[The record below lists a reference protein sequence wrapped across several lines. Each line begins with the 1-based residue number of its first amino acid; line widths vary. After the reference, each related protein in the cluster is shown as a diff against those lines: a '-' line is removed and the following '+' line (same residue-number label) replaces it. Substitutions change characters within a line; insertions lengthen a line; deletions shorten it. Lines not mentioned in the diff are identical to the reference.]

1 MNNVKVF
8 TPKNIIATML
18 KYGRYGGYGYFS
30 HSNHILYNHVID
42 NSCGDGAMLKEI
54 VYEYVIAFYENR
66 HETDPEL
73 GREPMEDFTKEEK
86 KELSKMLSTYIH
98 GIEIDPYLHKQCIE
112 NLDKFVAYEF
122 GLYNVKWDIICADAL
137 TCHKYDGKM
146 DYVFANPP
154 YQRVHDF
161 GDKKGFYKSFNFIDK
176 GMADL
181 YIVFFELG
189 LRMLNDYGRMI
200 YITPSSWTTS
210 IAGSKFREHIINN
223 NLLEMVIDYK
233 DKRIFKDATTFSMI
247 TILDKNRLAYEDYKV
262 VEVMDA
268 QENAS
273 MNLDIEDW
281 VIDGKFYFTLD
292 RKAFNVL
299 KKIKTKKIKQYV
311 SVKNG
316 FATLNDKLFIVDNAD
331 ANKYVLTPIT
341 DGDIKW
347 CIKASKN
354 ELKMIVYPYHQNG
367 EPKNFDEL
375 SDSTKK
381 YLLSR
386 AKELGVDTSKDNW
399 WLYGRSQAIIDMPF
413 DRIFINNLVKNDSDL
428 KYGMLKPF
436 YGVYSGYYII
446 CKNTTIQV
454 LKQCLFQEYTN
465 ELINYIKALGKYK
478 NGGYYTFSSKD
489 LEDYLNYKIE
499 ESYETEDSSID

>member
-18 KYGRYGGYGYFS
+18 EYGGYGYQS
-30 HSNHILYNHVID
+30 YSSRILYSHVMD
-42 NSCGDGAMLKEI
+42 NSCGDGAILKEI
-54 VYEYVIAFYENR
+54 VYEYVVAFYKSR
-66 HETDPEL
+66 HSCSQSAYV
-73 GREPMEDFTKEEK
+73 PMDDFTESEK
-86 KELSKMLSTYIH
+86 KEVSKMLSTYIH
-98 GIEIDPYLHKQCIE
+98 GIEIDPDLHKQCIE
-112 NLDKFVAYEF
+112 NLDSFVAYEF

-137 TCHKYDGKM
+137 ACHDYDGKM
-146 DYVFANPP
+146 DYVFGNPP

-161 GDKKGFYKSFNFIDK
+161 GDKKDFYKSFNFIEK

-181 YIVFFELG
+181 YIIFFEVG
-189 LRMLNDYGRMI
+189 LRMLNERHGLLT

-210 IAGSKFREHIINN
+210 VAGSKFREYIFKN
-223 NLLEMVIDYK
+223 NLLERVLDYK
-233 DKRIFKDATTFSMI
+233 GKRVFKNATTFSMI
-247 TILDKNRLAYEDYKV
+247 TVLYKYRKENDEYRR
-262 VEVMDA
+262 VEVHDA
-268 QENAS
+268 TEHAS
-273 MNLDIEDW
+273 MSLPIEKW
-281 VIDGKFYFTLD
+281 VVDGKFYFTLD
-292 RKAFNVL
+292 RKAFDTL
-299 KKIKTKKIKQYV
+299 WKIKTKRTKKYV
-311 SVKNG
+311 KVKNG

-341 DGDIKW
+341 DDDIKW

-367 EPKNFDEL
+367 EPKKFDEL
-375 SDSTKK
+375 SDNTKK

-399 WLYGRSQAIIDMPF
+399 WLYGRSQAIMDMPF
-413 DRIFINNLVKNDSDL
+413 DRIFVNNLVKNDGDL

-446 CKNTTIQV
+446 CKDTTIQV

-499 ESYETEDSSID
+499 EYYETEDSSED

>member
-18 KYGRYGGYGYFS
+18 EYGGYGYQS
-30 HSNHILYNHVID
+30 YSSRILYSHVMD
-42 NSCGDGAMLKEI
+42 NSCGDGAILKEI
-54 VYEYVIAFYENR
+54 VYEYVVAFYKSI
-66 HETDPEL
+66 HSCSQSAHV
-73 GREPMEDFTKEEK
+73 PMDDFTEEEK
-86 KELSKMLSTYIH
+86 KEVSKMLSTYIH
-98 GIEIDPYLHKQCIE
+98 GIEIDPDLHKQCIE
-112 NLDKFVAYEF
+112 NLDSFVAYEF

-137 TCHKYDGKM
+137 ACHDYDGKM
-146 DYVFANPP
+146 DYVFGNPP

-161 GDKKGFYKSFNFIDK
+161 GEKKDFYKSFNFIER

-181 YIVFFELG
+181 YIIFFEVG
-189 LRMLNDYGRMI
+189 LRMLNERHGLLT

-210 IAGSKFREHIINN
+210 IAGSKFREYIFKN
-223 NLLEMVIDYK
+223 NLLERVFDYK
-233 DKRIFKDATTFSMI
+233 GKRVFKNATTFSMI
-247 TILDKNRLAYEDYKV
+247 TVLYKYRKENDEYRRV
-262 VEVMDA
+262 DVHDA
-268 QENAS
+268 TEHAS
-273 MNLDIEDW
+273 MSLPIEKW

-292 RKAFNVL
+292 RKAFDTL
-299 KKIKTKKIKQYV
+299 WKIKTKRTKKYV
-311 SVKNG
+311 KVKNG

-331 ANKYVLTPIT
+331 ANKYVLNPIT

-367 EPKNFDEL
+367 EPKKFDEL

-386 AKELGVDTSKDNW
+386 AEELGVDTAKDNW
-399 WLYGRSQAIIDMPF
+399 WLYGRSQAIMDMPF
-413 DRIFINNLVKNDSDL
+413 DRIFVNNLVKNGSDL

-446 CKNTTIQV
+446 CKDTVIQA
-454 LKQCLFQEYTN
+454 LRQCLFQEHTN

-499 ESYETEDSSID
+499 EYYETEDSSIN

>member
-1 MNNVKVF
+1 MMD
-8 TPKNIIATML
+8 ACS
-18 KYGRYGGYGYFS
+18 YGSSLPSEY
-30 HSNHILYNHVID
+30 ILYRHVMD
-42 NSCGDGAMLKEI
+42 NSCGNGAILKE
-54 VYEYVIAFYENR
+54 VVSAYVTAFYKCKHNCPLAQYVYMVDE
-66 HETDPEL
+66 
-73 GREPMEDFTKEEK
+73 FTKEQK
-86 KELSKMLSTYIH
+86 DELRRELELFIH
-98 GIEIDPYLHKQCIE
+98 GIEIDAELHKQCIE
-112 NLDKFVAYEF
+112 NLNKFVFEEY
-122 GLYNVKWDIICADAL
+122 GLTDVKWDVICDDAL
-137 TCHKYDGKM
+137 TCHKYDGMM
-146 DYVFANPP
+146 DYIFGNPP
-154 YQRVHDF
+154 YQNVHNF
-161 GDKKGFYKSFNFIDK
+161 GDKKDFYKSFDFVGK
-176 GMADL
+176 GMTDL
-181 YIVFFELG
+181 YIIFFEVG
-189 LRMLNDYGRMI
+189 FRMLNDYGRMA

-210 IAGSKFREHIINN
+210 LAGSKMRDYVIKN
-223 NLLEMVIDYK
+223 NLLEKVIDYK
-233 DKRIFKDATTFSMI
+233 GERVFKDATTFSMI
-247 TILDKNRLAYEDYKV
+247 SVFNNLGRKLRYKDSVYILDAQTKESV
-262 VEVMDA
+262 VKPLHEC
-268 QENAS
+268 
-273 MNLDIEDW
+273 
-281 VIDGKFYFTLD
+281 VIDGKFYFTTDNDL
-292 RKAFNVL
+292 FNML
-299 KKIKTKKIKQYV
+299 KDIKTKKTKQYV
-311 SVKNG
+311 KVKNG

-386 AKELGVDTSKDNW
+386 AEELGVDTSKDNW
-399 WLYGRSQAIIDMPF
+399 WLYGRSQAIMDMPF

-446 CKNTTIQV
+446 CKDTVIQV

-489 LEDYLNYKIE
+489 LEDYLNYKIG
-499 ESYETEDSSID
+499 ESYETKDSSID

>member
-18 KYGRYGGYGYFS
+18 EYGGYGYQS
-30 HSNHILYNHVID
+30 YSNFILYKHVMD
-42 NSCGDGAMLKEI
+42 NSCGDGAILKEI
-54 VYEYVIAFYENR
+54 VFEYVVAFYKSR
-66 HETDPEL
+66 HSCPQS
-73 GREPMEDFTKEEK
+73 GRVPMDDFTESEK
-86 KELSKMLSTYIH
+86 KEVSEMISTYIH
-98 GIEIDPYLHKQCIE
+98 GIEIDPVLHKQCIE

-122 GLYNVKWDIICADAL
+122 GLYNIKWDIICADAL

-161 GDKKGFYKSFNFIDK
+161 GNKKDFYKSFNFIDK

-189 LRMLNDYGRMI
+189 LRMLNERGLMT

-210 IAGSKFREHIINN
+210 MAGSKFRQHIINN
-223 NLLEMVIDYK
+223 NLLQMVIDYK
-233 DKRIFKDATTFSMI
+233 GERIFKNATTFSMI
-247 TILDKNRLAYEDYKV
+247 TILNKSRKRYEGYRS
-262 VEVMDA
+262 VEV
-268 QENAS
+268 
-273 MNLDIEDW
+273 LDIKENESMTLDVEDW

-292 RKAFNVL
+292 RKAFDTL
-299 KKIKTKKIKQYV
+299 WKIKTKRTKKYV
-311 SVKNG
+311 KVKNG

-341 DGDIKW
+341 DDDIKW

-367 EPKNFDEL
+367 EPKKFDEL

-381 YLLSR
+381 YLLSQ

-399 WLYGRSQAIIDMPF
+399 WLYGRSQAIMDMPF
-413 DRIFINNLVKNDSDL
+413 DRIFVNNLVKNDGDL

-446 CKNTTIQV
+446 CKDTVIQA
-454 LKQCLFQEYTN
+454 LRQCLFQEHTN

-499 ESYETEDSSID
+499 EYYETEDSSED